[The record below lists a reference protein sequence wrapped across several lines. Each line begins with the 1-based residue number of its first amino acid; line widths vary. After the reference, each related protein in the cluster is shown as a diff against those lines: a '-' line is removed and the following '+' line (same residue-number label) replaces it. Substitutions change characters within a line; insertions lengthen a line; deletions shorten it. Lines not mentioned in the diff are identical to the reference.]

1 MELESI
7 DRNAIIYETLKN
19 IETAISRLQ
28 ERTQNIKTVDDFLTS
43 PSGMEKL
50 DAACMVL
57 LAIGESVK
65 TLDKNTNK
73 QLLQT
78 YPSIDWKGVMGARDI
93 IAHHYFEVDA
103 DAVFD
108 IIKNDIEPLK
118 AAIVYFKET
127 LFGNNN
133 V

>member
-57 LAIGESVK
+57 LAIGKEAFSDCASVTK
-65 TLDKNTNK
+65 IVSKAQIPPTCGSQALDDINKWTCTLTVPTGCKDSYAAAD
-73 QLLQT
+73 Q
-78 YPSIDWKGVMGARDI
+78 WKEFFFVEEGDG
-93 IAHHYFEVDA
+93 
-103 DAVFD
+103 
-108 IIKNDIEPLK
+108 
-118 AAIVYFKET
+118 
-127 LFGNNN
+127 GGQQCSC
-133 V
+133 